1 MNYKALIEQTKP
13 LYDKWN
19 EILKNDV
26 HFFLPPTSIHT
37 YEHCDRVL
45 KYGLVI
51 GKEEGLTDDQMQ
63 SLAASCIFHD
73 CGRKDD
79 YVDFQHGE
87 RSAQKYKV
95 YCLTHELEFDN
106 RSYLAIFY
114 HNLSDDEGI
123 RAFEKNGLK
132 FCAYSCIPYNSV
144 VRGIQLSC
152 TNNIANKQDNK
163 LFISKDINNSENP
176 SVQHFLDTYH
186 KYCTELPK
194 VRRLTDKRK
203 NAILKMRN
211 KFTWDEIIQ
220 VFQNV
225 KESDF
230 LNGRNDRGWKADL
243 DFILREDKFVAI
255 LEGKYNSKKRSN
267 KKLEVFGES
276 DEVSNE
282 QYTEE
287 ELAELEK
294 LNAERRANGQ
304 RTHF

>member
-1 MNYKALIEQTKP
+1 MKSENYITIQGWMRNELNLKGNNLLVYAVIYGFSQDGNNEFTGSLQYLADWCGATKQGVQ
-13 LYDKWN
+13 KN
-19 EILKNDV
+19 LKN
-26 HFFLPPTSIHT
+26 LL
-37 YEHCDRVL
+37 EQ
-45 KYGLVI
+45 GLI
-51 GKEEGLTDDQMQ
+51 KKRE
-63 SLAASCIFHD
+63 
-73 CGRKDD
+73 
-79 YVDFQHGE
+79 
-87 RSAQKYKV
+87 
-95 YCLTHELEFDN
+95 
-106 RSYLAIFY
+106 
-114 HNLSDDEGI
+114 
-123 RAFEKNGLK
+123 FEKNGLK